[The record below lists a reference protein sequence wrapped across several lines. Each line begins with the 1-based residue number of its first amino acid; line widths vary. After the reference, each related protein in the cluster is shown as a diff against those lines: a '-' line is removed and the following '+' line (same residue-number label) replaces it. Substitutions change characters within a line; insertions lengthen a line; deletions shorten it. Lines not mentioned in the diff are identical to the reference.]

1 MSCEPL
7 LHLAPLAGRGRR
19 VAPGEGE
26 SLRFECAENPPHPT
40 LSPQG
45 GEREKKM
52 HGTREDDNMA
62 QAVTSEVPKEAS
74 STVVAQQSAMLNA
87 LPFSDTADFDDASRG
102 FLGTLENARIANAQG
117 RVVWSLEPYGFLS
130 DETAPA
136 TVNPSLWRQSRLNM
150 QHGLFEGVPGV
161 YQVRG
166 LDIANMTLL
175 EGERGVI
182 VVDTLTSIEGARAAM
197 ELYFA
202 HRGQRPVIAV
212 IFTHTHTDHWGGARG
227 VLDDQTL
234 ASGQV
239 PIIAP
244 NLFMEHAVSEN
255 IIAGPAM
262 LRRAQYQFGPFLA
275 KGPRGQVDCGLGKS
289 MAVGSVALLRPTDLI
304 METGDKRTIDGL
316 EFEFQMAPNS
326 EAPAEMHFFVPRYKL
341 LNLAENC
348 THNFHNLL
356 PFRGADVRDAL
367 AWSKYLGEALQMW
380 GGKADAMCGQH
391 HWPVWGKQ
399 RIDTMIRQQ
408 RDLYKFAHD
417 ETIRL
422 MNHGLTATEIAE
434 TIKLPASLEGA
445 WHGRGYYGHI
455 RHNVKAIYQK
465 YLGWYDAN
473 PVHLDPLPP
482 VESGKK
488 YVEYMGGAAAILERA
503 KKDFALGEFRFV
515 AQAVSY
521 LVFAEPDNQAARAL
535 LADTFEQLGYGAES
549 ATWRNAYLFGAQE
562 LRQGMPKAPAR
573 PPVPRET
580 LAALRTG
587 QLWDVLGVRLNGPN
601 AEGKHIVLNWSFTDT
616 KENFV
621 LTLENCALTYVEG
634 AQAATADASF
644 SLPRTVLDEVIS
656 SQTSFPE
663 AVAKGNIKYTG
674 NATRLAELMKLMDE
688 FPRMFE
694 IVEPRRVALN

>member
-1 MSCEPL
+1 MTQTGS
-7 LHLAPLAGRGRR
+7 
-19 VAPGEGE
+19 
-26 SLRFECAENPPHPT
+26 
-40 LSPQG
+40 
-45 GEREKKM
+45 
-52 HGTREDDNMA
+52 
-62 QAVTSEVPKEAS
+62 SEVPKDAS
-74 STVVAQQSAMLNA
+74 ASVVAQHAATLET
-87 LPFSDTADFDDASRG
+87 LPFSDTRDFEEASRG
-102 FLGTLENARIANAQG
+102 FLGTLENARITSAQG

-130 DETAPA
+130 EEKAPP
-136 TVNPSLWRQSRLNM
+136 TVDPSLWRQSRLNM
-150 QHGLFEGVPGV
+150 NHGLFEVVPGV

-166 LDIANMTLL
+166 LDIANMTLI

-197 ELYFA
+197 ELYFQ
-202 HRGQRPVIAV
+202 HRGKRNLAAV

-227 VLDDQTL
+227 VLDDAAL
-234 ASGQV
+234 AGGNI

-262 LRRAQYQFGPFLA
+262 LRRAQYQFGAFLA
-275 KGPRGQVDCGLGKS
+275 RGSRGQVDCGLGKS
-289 MAVGSVALLRPTDLI
+289 MAAGSVALLRPSDLI
-304 METGDKRTIDGL
+304 MATGDKRTIDGL
-316 EFEFQMAPNS
+316 GFEFQMAPYS
-326 EAPAEMHFFVPRYKL
+326 EAPAEMHFFIPRYKL

-391 HWPVWGKQ
+391 HWPVWGVE

-417 ETIRL
+417 QTIRL

-434 TIKLPASLEGA
+434 TIKLPANLDGA
-445 WHGRGYYGHI
+445 WHARGYYGHI

-465 YLGWYDAN
+465 YLGWYDAK

-482 VESGKK
+482 VEAGKK
-488 YVEYMGGAAAILERA
+488 YVEYMGGAEAILARA
-503 KKDFALGEFRFV
+503 ARDSAKGEFRFV
-515 AQAVSY
+515 AQAVSH

-535 LADTFEQLGYGAES
+535 LADSFEQLGYAAES

-562 LRQGMPKAPAR
+562 LRQGMPKAPPR
-573 PPVPRET
+573 PPMPRET
-580 LAALRTG
+580 LAALRTE
-587 QLWDVLGVRLNGPN
+587 QLWDVLGVRLNGPK
-601 AEGKHIVLNWSFTDT
+601 AEGKHIVLNWRFTDT
-616 KENFV
+616 HETFV
-621 LTLENCALTYVEG
+621 LNLENCALTFAAG

-644 SLPRTVLDEVIS
+644 TLARGVLDEVIAK
-656 SQTSFPE
+656 QTTFPD
-663 AVAKGNIKYTG
+663 AVASGKIKFTG
-674 NATRLAELMKLMDE
+674 DPMRLGELMALMDE

-694 IVEPRRVALN
+694 IVEPRRVVVS

>member
-1 MSCEPL
+1 MSRAANSE
-7 LHLAPLAGRGRR
+7 
-19 VAPGEGE
+19 
-26 SLRFECAENPPHPT
+26 T
-40 LSPQG
+40 PQM
-45 GEREKKM
+45 E
-52 HGTREDDNMA
+52 T
-62 QAVTSEVPKEAS
+62 PKDAS
-74 STVVAQQSAMLNA
+74 ASVVAQHAATLRA
-87 LPFSDTADFDDASRG
+87 LPFSDTGDFDDASRG
-102 FLGTLENARIANAQG
+102 FLGTLENARIASAQG

-130 DETAPA
+130 DAEAPA
-136 TVNPSLWRQSRLNM
+136 TVDPSLWRQSRLNM
-150 QHGLFEGVPGV
+150 NHGLFEVMPGV

-166 LDIANMTLL
+166 LDIANMTLI
-175 EGERGVI
+175 EADTGVI
-182 VVDTLTSIEGARAAM
+182 VVDTLTSIEGARGAM
-197 ELYFA
+197 ELYFQ
-202 HRGQRPVIAV
+202 HRGKRPVAAV

-227 VLDDQTL
+227 VLNDEAL
-234 ASGQV
+234 ASGSV

-289 MAVGSVALLRPTDLI
+289 MAAGSVALLRPTDLI
-304 METGDKRTIDGL
+304 MATGDRRSIDGL

-367 AWSKYLGEALQMW
+367 AWSKYLGEALRMW

-391 HWPVWGKQ
+391 HWPVWGHE
-399 RIDTMIRQQ
+399 RIDTMICQQ

-417 ETIRL
+417 QTIRL

-434 TIKLPASLEGA
+434 TIKLPASLDGA
-445 WHGRGYYGHI
+445 WHARGYYGHI

-473 PVHLDPLPP
+473 PVNLDPLPP
-482 VESGKK
+482 VEAGRK
-488 YVEYMGGAAAILERA
+488 YVEYMGGADAILARA
-503 KKDFALGEFRFV
+503 ARDFAKGEFRFV
-515 AQAVSY
+515 AQAVSH
-521 LVFAEPDNQAARAL
+521 LVFADPDNQAARAL
-535 LADTFEQLGYGAES
+535 LADTFEQLGYAAES

-562 LRQGMPKAPAR
+562 LRQGMPNAPPR
-573 PPVPRET
+573 PPMPRET

-587 QLWDVLGVRLNGPN
+587 QLWDVLGVRLNGPK
-601 AEGKHIVLNWSFTDT
+601 AEGKRIVLNWAFTDT
-616 KENFV
+616 SESFV
-621 LTLENCALTYVEG
+621 LTLENCALTYTEG
-634 AQAATADASF
+634 AQAPAADAGF
-644 SLPRTVLDEVIS
+644 TLARGTLDEVIAK
-656 SQTSFPE
+656 QTSFPE
-663 AVAKGNIKYTG
+663 AVASGKIKFTG
-674 NATRLAELMKLMDE
+674 NAMRLAELMALMDE

-694 IVEPRRVALN
+694 IVEPKRVAVT

>member
-1 MSCEPL
+1 MSEP
-7 LHLAPLAGRGRR
+7 A
-19 VAPGEGE
+19 
-26 SLRFECAENPPHPT
+26 S
-40 LSPQG
+40 
-45 GEREKKM
+45 
-52 HGTREDDNMA
+52 
-62 QAVTSEVPKEAS
+62 EAS
-74 STVVAQQSAMLNA
+74 KEIPKDASSVVVAQHAAMLNA
-87 LPFSDTADFDDASRG
+87 LPFDDTSDFDDASRG
-102 FLGTLENARIANAQG
+102 FLGTIENARITSAQG

-130 DETAPA
+130 AEAAPK
-136 TVNPSLWRQSRLNM
+136 TVNPSLWRQARLNM
-150 QHGLFEGVPGV
+150 QHGLFEVVPGV

-166 LDIANMTLL
+166 FDIANMTLI
-175 EGERGVI
+175 EGDSGVI

-197 ELYFA
+197 ELYFR
-202 HRGQRPVIAV
+202 HRGPRPVAAV
-212 IFTHTHTDHWGGARG
+212 ILTHTHTDHWGGVRG
-227 VLDDQTL
+227 VLTDDRL
-234 ASGQV
+234 AGGKV

-289 MAVGSVALLRPTDLI
+289 MAAGAVALLRPTDLI
-304 METGDKRTIDGL
+304 MATGDRRTIDGV

-326 EAPAEMHFFVPRYKL
+326 EAPAEMHFYAARYKL

-367 AWSKYLGEALQMW
+367 AWSKYLNEALLLW
-380 GGKADAMCGQH
+380 GGKAEAMCGQH
-391 HWPVWGKQ
+391 HWPVWGRE

-417 ETIRL
+417 QTIRL

-434 TIKLPASLEGA
+434 TIRLPRSLEGA

-473 PVHLDPLPP
+473 PANLDSLPP
-482 VESGKK
+482 VQAGMK
-488 YVEYMGGAAAILERA
+488 YVEYMGGADALLARA
-503 KKDFALGEFRFV
+503 RQDFAKGEFRFV
-515 AQAVSY
+515 AQALSH

-535 LADTFEQLGYGAES
+535 LADTFEQLGYATES

-562 LRQGMPKAPAR
+562 LRLGMPKTSPR
-573 PPVPRET
+573 PPMPRET
-580 LAALRTG
+580 LAALRTE
-587 QLWDVLGVRLNGPN
+587 QLWDMLSVRLNGPK
-601 AEGKHIVLNWSFTDT
+601 ADGKHIVLNWTFSDT
-616 KENFV
+616 NERFV
-621 LTLENCALTYVEG
+621 LTLENCALTYSEG
-634 AQAATADASF
+634 AQSPAADASF
-644 SLPRTVLDEVIS
+644 TLARATLDEVIAR
-656 SQTSFPE
+656 QTSFPE
-663 AVAKGNIKYTG
+663 AVAGGKIAVAG
-674 NATRLAELMKLMDE
+674 NAMRLAELMDLMDE

-694 IVEPRRVALN
+694 IVEPKRTAVT

>member
-1 MSCEPL
+1 M
-7 LHLAPLAGRGRR
+7 
-19 VAPGEGE
+19 
-26 SLRFECAENPPHPT
+26 T
-40 LSPQG
+40 
-45 GEREKKM
+45 
-52 HGTREDDNMA
+52 
-62 QAVTSEVPKEAS
+62 EAS
-74 STVVAQQSAMLNA
+74 HHDMPKDASASVVARHAAVLQE
-87 LPFSDTADFDDASRG
+87 LPFSDTRDFEEASRG
-102 FLGTLENARIANAQG
+102 FLGSIDHAKIMSETG

-130 DETAPA
+130 TADAPP
-136 TVNPSLWRQSRLNM
+136 TVDPSLWRQSRLNM
-150 QHGLFEGVPGV
+150 HHGLFEVLPGV

-166 LDIANMTLL
+166 LDIANMTLI
-175 EGERGVI
+175 EGDRGVI

-197 ELYFA
+197 ELYFQ
-202 HRGQRPVIAV
+202 HRGKRKVAAV

-227 VLDDQTL
+227 VLDGETL
-234 ASGQV
+234 AKAGV

-289 MAVGSVALLRPTDLI
+289 MAAGSVALIRPTDLI
-304 METGDKRTIDGL
+304 LETGDRRTIDGV

-391 HWPVWGKQ
+391 HWPVWG
-399 RIDTMIRQQ
+399 RDRVDTMIRQQ

-417 ETIRL
+417 QTIRL
-422 MNHGLTATEIAE
+422 MNHGLTASEVAE
-434 TIKLPASLEGA
+434 TIKIPASLDGA
-445 WHGRGYYGHI
+445 WHARGYYGHI

-473 PVHLDPLPP
+473 PANLDPLPP
-482 VESGKK
+482 VESGRK
-488 YVEYMGGAAAILERA
+488 YVEYMGGAEAILGRA
-503 KKDFALGEFRFV
+503 AKDFAKGEFRFV
-515 AQAVSY
+515 AQALSH
-521 LVFAEPDNQAARAL
+521 LVFAEPDNQRARAM
-535 LADTFEQLGYGAES
+535 LADTFEQLGYVAES

-562 LRQGMPKAPAR
+562 LRQGMPKAPVR
-573 PPVPRET
+573 PPMPRET

-587 QLWDVLGVRLNGPN
+587 QLWDVLGVRLNGPK
-601 AEGKHIVLNWSFTDT
+601 AEGKRIVLNWSFTDT
-616 KENFV
+616 SETFILN
-621 LTLENCALTYVEG
+621 LENCALTYVAG
-634 AQAATADASF
+634 AQAAEADAGFTLARS
-644 SLPRTVLDEVIS
+644 TLDEVIAK
-656 SQTSFPE
+656 QTTFPE
-663 AVAKGNIKYTG
+663 AASGGRIKFTG
-674 NATRLAELMKLMDE
+674 NPTKLGELMALMDE

-694 IVEPRRVALN
+694 IIEPKRTPVS

>member
-1 MSCEPL
+1 MTKT
-7 LHLAPLAGRGRR
+7 
-19 VAPGEGE
+19 VA
-26 SLRFECAENPPHPT
+26 
-40 LSPQG
+40 
-45 GEREKKM
+45 
-52 HGTREDDNMA
+52 
-62 QAVTSEVPKEAS
+62 SETPKEAS
-74 STVVAQQSAMLNA
+74 PSVVARHAATLKA
-87 LPFSDTADFDDASRG
+87 LPFSDVRDFDDATRG
-102 FLGTLENARIANAQG
+102 FLGTLENARIASAQG

-130 DETAPA
+130 GAEAPP
-136 TVNPSLWRQSRLNM
+136 TVDPSLWRQSRLNM
-150 QHGLFEGVPGV
+150 NHGLFEVVPGV

-166 LDIANMTLL
+166 LDIANMTLI
-175 EGERGVI
+175 EGNSGVI

-197 ELYFA
+197 ELYFQ
-202 HRGQRPVIAV
+202 HRGKRPVAAV

-227 VLDDQTL
+227 VLDDDML
-234 ASGQV
+234 ASGRV

-289 MAVGSVALLRPTDLI
+289 MAAGSVALLRPTDLI
-304 METGDKRTIDGL
+304 IATGDKRTIDGL

-326 EAPAEMHFFVPRYKL
+326 EAPAEMHFFIPRYKL

-391 HWPVWGKQ
+391 HWPVWGVD

-417 ETIRL
+417 QTIRL

-434 TIKLPASLEGA
+434 TIRLPASLDGA
-445 WHGRGYYGHI
+445 WHARGYYGHI

-473 PVHLDPLPP
+473 PVNLDPLPP
-482 VESGKK
+482 VEAGKK
-488 YVEYMGGAAAILERA
+488 YVEYMGGADAILERA
-503 KKDFALGEFRFV
+503 TKDFAKGEFRFV
-515 AQAVSY
+515 AQAVSH
-521 LVFAEPDNQAARAL
+521 LVFAEPDNQSARAL
-535 LADTFEQLGYGAES
+535 LADTFEQLGYAAES

-562 LRQGMPKAPAR
+562 LRQGMPKAPPRAAM
-573 PPVPRET
+573 PRET
-580 LAALRTG
+580 LAALRTE
-587 QLWDVLGVRLNGPN
+587 QLWDVLGVRLNGPK

-616 KENFV
+616 GETFV
-621 LTLENCALTYVEG
+621 LTLENCALTYTAG

-644 SLPRTVLDEVIS
+644 ALARGMLDEVVAK
-656 SQTSFPE
+656 QTSFPD
-663 AVAKGNIKYTG
+663 AVAAGKIKVSGNPV
-674 NATRLAELMKLMDE
+674 RLGELMALMDE

-694 IVEPRRVALN
+694 IVEPKRTAVT